1 MKASLWFLVALLVAM
16 PVSFLTDPE
25 EFTNNE
31 LIRAYCEL
39 VKRERFYKYH
49 KLKENC
55 FLYVRIFTE
64 YDQVLQSYRLNCKNG
79 SNSVKL
85 FILAKM
91 A

>member
-25 EFTNNE
+25 FTDNE
-31 LIRAYCEL
+31 LIRAYCKL

-64 YDQVLQSYRLNCKNG
+64 YDQVCLTD
-79 SNSVKL
+79 
-85 FILAKM
+85 
-91 A
+91 